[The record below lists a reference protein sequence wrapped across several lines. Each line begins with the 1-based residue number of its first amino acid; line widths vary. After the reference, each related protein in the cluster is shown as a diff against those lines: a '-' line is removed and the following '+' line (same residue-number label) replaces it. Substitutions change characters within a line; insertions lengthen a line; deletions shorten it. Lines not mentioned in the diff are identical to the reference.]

1 MNSNVKTTTVFQ
13 ITGGVMAKMTA
24 VIIQTKKTVVS
35 NTFLRMLRAGSLF
48 RMPDSNFKLSEG
60 MNMNL
65 SVLQLTF
72 LYIYSH
78 LDKNIQTKLTW
89 ISNGRIFEMLTVGVI
104 FS

>member
-78 LDKNIQTKLTW
+78 LDKNIQTKLT
-89 ISNGRIFEMLTVGVI
+89 
-104 FS
+104 